1 MNPTLMRAVVEA
13 IVFAGLSKD
22 DVIQQDAAV
31 AQLEQLGSILKD
43 MPPQERVAFVK
54 YVQAVATTEERDH
67 GRSPRVEFL
76 FSIPENLGLTD

>member
-13 IVFAGLSKD
+13 VVFAGLSND

-43 MPPQERVAFVK
+43 LLSQDRAAFVK
-54 YVQAVATTEERDH
+54 YVRAMATAEEQDY

>member
-1 MNPTLMRAVVEA
+1 MNSTLMRAVVEA
-13 IVFAGLSKD
+13 VVFAGLSSD

-43 MPPQERVAFVK
+43 LPQAERSAFVK
-54 YVQAVATTEERDH
+54 YVRTMATAEERDS

>member
-13 IVFAGLSKD
+13 IVFAGLSND

-43 MPPQERVAFVK
+43 LPSQERASFVK
-54 YVQAVATTEERDH
+54 YVRAMAATEERDY
-67 GRSPRVEFL
+67 GRTPRVEFL
-76 FSIPENLGLTD
+76 FSIPSNLGLTD

>member
-13 IVFAGLSKD
+13 IVFAGLSND

-43 MPPQERVAFVK
+43 LPPQERATFVK
-54 YVQAVATTEERDH
+54 YVQAMATAEERDH
-67 GRSPRVEFL
+67 GRSGRVEFL
-76 FSIPENLGLTD
+76 FSIPENLGLTE